1 MAVATCN
8 KSYMYP
14 GTEYNAVSSWANLL
28 LANLG
33 HRAQQAGLA
42 GIQ

>member
-1 MAVATCN
+1 MAVATCK

-28 LANLG
+28 LG